1 MSNHSKNKYVPF
13 NRLITI
19 QKQKMSNHSK
29 NNKNIAPTP
38 PTLKM
43 LLYSTIFDTHGNVH
57 HQSGTKPPYIDSI
70 IDTVVRKNIQHGEI
84 MVQGRN
90 VAYRMIG
97 KRVFMCV
104 GDDANAQIDRMAAAY
119 QEGGTAGER
128 AVDERSA
135 MQKQGKKHRH
145 WVGTE
150 RELDYSSSARTV
162 SYVPVTKST
171 FNLFDVK
178 RRLFKTFDREALLTH
193 LLNKNVAPEVA
204 GDVLMYAES
213 IDDVR
218 ETMRSIVRTKILGE
232 GGGVPYRVA
241 LVGTNGVGKT
251 TTLSKLCYHF
261 AKHDK
266 SVYVAACDTFRAG
279 AIEQLQTYVN
289 RLKINHK
296 IDIHQQG
303 YNKEEWKVARSALQH
318 GKAYDVILVDTAGRV
333 NKKPLIDSLRKL
345 TSLGFDDVVYVS
357 EALKGYEK
365 DVLAFDMVTAIIVTK
380 IDTVDDRIGSILNL
394 CYFSKKPVVFLGH
407 GQSNVDL
414 EKVDVEKVIDT
425 LLSE

>member
-1 MSNHSKNKYVPF
+1 
-13 NRLITI
+13 
-19 QKQKMSNHSK
+19 
-29 NNKNIAPTP
+29 
-38 PTLKM
+38 M
-43 LLYSTIFDTHGNVH
+43 LLYSTIFDLHGNVH
-57 HQSGTKPPYIDSI
+57 HQSGTKPSYINNI
-70 IDTVVRKNIQHGEI
+70 IDTVVRKNIKHGELT
-84 MVQGRN
+84 VQGRN
-90 VAYRMIG
+90 VAYRTVG
-97 KRVFMCV
+97 KKVIMCV
-104 GDDANAQIDRMAAAY
+104 GDDADEQIERMAAEYLEDGAVREHGVY
-119 QEGGTAGER
+119 DRRAAVTKQEKRRRWGGTE
-128 AVDERSA
+128 
-135 MQKQGKKHRH
+135 K
-145 WVGTE
+145 
-150 RELDYSSSARTV
+150 ELDYSSTSRTV
-162 SYVPVTKST
+162 SYVPDTKSA
-171 FNLFDVK
+171 FNLFNIK
-178 RRLFKTFDREALLTH
+178 RRVFKTFDREALLAH

-218 ETMRSIVRTKILGE
+218 DAMRSIIKTKRLGQDACA
-232 GGGVPYRVA
+232 PYRVA

-261 AKHDK
+261 AVRDK
-266 SVYVAACDTFRAG
+266 GVYVAACDTFRAG

-289 RLKINHK
+289 RLKINHRVE
-296 IDIHQQG
+296 IHQQG
-303 YNKEEWKVARSALQH
+303 YNKEEWKVARSALQY

-345 TSLGFDDVVYVS
+345 TNLGFDDVVYVS

-414 EKVDVEKVIDT
+414 EEVDVEKVIET